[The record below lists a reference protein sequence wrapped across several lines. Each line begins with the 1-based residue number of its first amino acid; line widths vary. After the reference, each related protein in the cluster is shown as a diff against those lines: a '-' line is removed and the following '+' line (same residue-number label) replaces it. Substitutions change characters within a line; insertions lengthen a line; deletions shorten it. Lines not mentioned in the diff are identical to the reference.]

1 MPCPLKL
8 FISKILR
15 KIRKPAV
22 YTLYDTF
29 GCPEKPPTQCPT
41 FLERDVHKSFQAA
54 TRSYNVIVVYGES
67 RQGKTWTIE
76 KYCPEQLRIGCNS
89 SMDKLSRID
98 GEEPIGISNLTQEL
112 GVIHERE
119 ENRDTNRNFIP
130 LFYYDK
136 ANKKVL
142 VLEPT
147 IYEIKSFD
155 KAKISEIT
163 KELKES

>member
-1 MPCPLKL
+1 MWLL
-8 FISKILR
+8 FEF
-15 KIRKPAV
+15 
-22 YTLYDTF
+22 Y
-29 GCPEKPPTQCPT
+29 
-41 FLERDVHKSFQAA
+41 
-54 TRSYNVIVVYGES
+54 
-67 RQGKTWTIE
+67 
-76 KYCPEQLRIGCNS
+76 
-89 SMDKLSRID
+89 LSTDID
-98 GEEPIGISNLTQEL
+98 NIN
-112 GVIHERE
+112 
-119 ENRDTNRNFIP
+119 TNRNFIP